1 MLSLVQSPGS
11 GFGIGASLNWLGDK
25 VVSWVDQQIDRRLNE
40 AGAAVVARAQALA
53 PVRTGFLRSQ
63 EDYQIIGRTLT
74 IILGAPYDVFTEFG
88 TRRMAPHPH
97 IRPALQEMRRIFG
110 TDVEILFNRPGGDQ
124 WGGIFAHG
132 GELALPHGL
141 SHREREHVRRHVLPV
156 LKKYHRGN
164 VKRAKVRIRKFS

>member
-1 MLSLVQSPGS
+1 MTSSLS
-11 GFGIGASLNWLGDK
+11 WLGDK
-25 VVSWVDQQIDRRLNE
+25 VMSWVDQQIDQRLND
-40 AGAAVVARAQALA
+40 AGAAWLARSQSLA

-63 EDYQIIGRTLT
+63 EDDQVIGRTLT
-74 IILGAPYDVFTEFG
+74 IILGANYDIFTEFG
-88 TRRMAPHPH
+88 TRRQRPAPH

-132 GELALPHGL
+132 GELVLPHGL
-141 SHREREHVRRHVLPV
+141 SHREHEHVRRHVLPV